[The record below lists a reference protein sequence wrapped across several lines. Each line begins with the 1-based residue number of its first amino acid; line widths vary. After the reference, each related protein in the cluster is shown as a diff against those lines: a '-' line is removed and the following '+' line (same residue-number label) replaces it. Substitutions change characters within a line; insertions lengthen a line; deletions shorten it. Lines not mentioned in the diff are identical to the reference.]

1 MGVPITQQLEILRG
15 PAQHFLVL
23 LRNSP
28 MPSAGRPGVKFL
40 VSNSSLADEL
50 PFPDVGD
57 YASLMQSLTYCILIH
72 DAETKDILWANQAAC
87 DMLGFSLDELRPLK
101 APDMSS
107 ADPRF
112 GRSIGVHWLQEAVD
126 QGMSR
131 IEWMY
136 KSKTGREF
144 LSEAIA
150 VRVELRQRPVIMVQ
164 FRDIEKEELLKSD
177 LQRTEGRLQAFLR
190 HMAEGILV
198 VDQDSVISYAS
209 VAGGEQIGTDA
220 NELIGTAL
228 LGLCTA
234 QSKPVLQKA
243 LANPHP
249 EGSPVSLRLEIAR
262 SDGTTAWFGASC
274 QYIALEHD
282 LTGTLVLLHDISDQ
296 MQAEKQ
302 HRRDLEHLNYLG
314 RYNAMGDMAMAIAHE
329 LGQPLAAATNFVD
342 GVGRRLRNPE
352 TSVQDLEYGLDNA
365 KKQISRAN
373 QIVSSLRTFVVQ
385 LEQSEQIVD
394 LNDIVEDC
402 LYFIMLRAQ
411 QHETEIQVVKSNQP
425 IWIRCE
431 KVLTG
436 QVILNLCHNAIDE
449 MSGWPPKERH
459 VTITTYA
466 TADSGVFRV
475 ADRGKGLAHIPDG
488 RIFDGAFTSKS
499 TGSGIG
505 LALSHRIITR
515 QQGRLWAEENES
527 RGASFIFELPLAVVD
542 GTDDGKATQDPEPGN
557 SGGT

>member
-1 MGVPITQQLEILRG
+1 
-15 PAQHFLVL
+15 
-23 LRNSP
+23 
-28 MPSAGRPGVKFL
+28 
-40 VSNSSLADEL
+40 
-50 PFPDVGD
+50 
-57 YASLMQSLTYCILIH
+57 
-72 DAETKDILWANQAAC
+72 
-87 DMLGFSLDELRPLK
+87 
-101 APDMSS
+101 
-107 ADPRF
+107 
-112 GRSIGVHWLQEAVD
+112 
-126 QGMSR
+126 
-131 IEWMY
+131 
-136 KSKTGREF
+136 
-144 LSEAIA
+144 
-150 VRVELRQRPVIMVQ
+150 MVQ

-177 LQRTEGRLQAFLR
+177 LQRSEGRLQAFLR
-190 HMAEGILV
+190 RMAEGILV

-209 VAGGEQIGTDA
+209 VAGGEQLGTDA
-220 NELIGTAL
+220 DELVGTDL
-228 LGLCTA
+228 LGLCSA
-234 QSKPVLQKA
+234 HSKPVLQKA

-249 EGSPVSLRLEIAR
+249 EGSPVRLRLEIVR
-262 SDGTTAWFGASC
+262 PDGTEAWFSASC

-282 LTGTLVLLHDISDQ
+282 LTGTLVLLHDISGQ
-296 MQAEKQ
+296 VEAEKQ
-302 HRRDLEHLNYLG
+302 HQRDLEHLNYLG

-329 LGQPLAAATNFVD
+329 LGQPLAAATNFID
-342 GVGRRLRNPE
+342 GVARRLESPT
-352 TSVQDLEYGLDNA
+352 TSSQDLEYGLDNA
-365 KKQISRAN
+365 KKQINRAN
-373 QIVSSLRTFVVQ
+373 QIVSSLRSFVVQ

-411 QHETEIQVVKSNQP
+411 QHDTEIQVVKSSLP

-527 RGASFIFELPLAVVD
+527 RGASFTFELPLAVGD
-542 GTDDGKATQDPEPGN
+542 ETDDWQAP
-557 SGGT
+557 

>member
-1 MGVPITQQLEILRG
+1 
-15 PAQHFLVL
+15 
-23 LRNSP
+23 
-28 MPSAGRPGVKFL
+28 MPGDGGEDVRFSMPQTPTTGEP
-40 VSNSSLADEL
+40 S
-50 PFPDVGD
+50 FPEVAD
-57 YASLMQSLTYCILIH
+57 YARLMQSLTYCILIH

-112 GRSIGVHWLQEAVD
+112 GRSLGLHWLQDAVD
-126 QGMSR
+126 HGTSR

-150 VRVELRQRPVIMVQ
+150 VRVELHQCPVIMVQ

-177 LQRTEGRLQAFLR
+177 LHRTEGRLQAFLR

-198 VDQDSVISYAS
+198 VDQNSVISYAS
-209 VAGGEQIGTDA
+209 VSGGEQLGMDTDK
-220 NELIGTAL
+220 LIGTEL
-228 LGLCTA
+228 LGLCSA
-234 QSKPVLQKA
+234 QSKQVLQEA
-243 LANPHP
+243 LANPHT
-249 EGSPVSLRLEIAR
+249 EGSPASIRLEITR
-262 SDGTTAWFGASC
+262 PDGTTAWFGASC
-274 QYIALEHD
+274 QYLALEHD
-282 LTGTLVLLHDISDQ
+282 LTGTLVLLHDISEQ
-296 MQAEKQ
+296 VSAEKQ

-329 LGQPLAAATNFVD
+329 LGQPLAAATNFID
-342 GVGRRLRNPE
+342 GVARRLPNPK
-352 TSVQDLEYGLDNA
+352 TSMHDLEYGLDNA

-373 QIVSSLRTFVVQ
+373 QIIASLRAFVVQ
-385 LEQSEQIVD
+385 LEQSEQVVD
-394 LNDIVEDC
+394 LNEIVEDC

-411 QHETEIQVVKSNQP
+411 QHDTEIQVVKSSLP

-449 MSGWPPKERH
+449 MSGWPQKERH
-459 VTITTYA
+459 VTITTHA

-515 QQGRLWAEENES
+515 QHGRIWAEENES
-527 RGASFIFELPLAVVD
+527 RGASFTFELPLAAVEEDSGD
-542 GTDDGKATQDPEPGN
+542 GFTN
-557 SGGT
+557 

>member
-1 MGVPITQQLEILRG
+1 
-15 PAQHFLVL
+15 
-23 LRNSP
+23 
-28 MPSAGRPGVKFL
+28 MPGAGRQGVKFL
-40 VSNSSLADEL
+40 VSNSSLASAL
-50 PFPDVGD
+50 PFPELGD
-57 YASLMQSLTYCILIH
+57 YASLMQSLTYCILLH
-72 DAETKDILWANQAAC
+72 DAETKDIVWANQAAC

-112 GRSIGVHWLQEAVD
+112 RRSIGVHWLQDAVD
-126 QGMSR
+126 HGMSR

-136 KSKTGREF
+136 KSKSGREF

-198 VDQDSVISYAS
+198 VDQDSAISYAS
-209 VAGGEQIGTDA
+209 VACSEQLGRDVDELVGTD
-220 NELIGTAL
+220 L
-228 LGLCTA
+228 LGLCSV
-234 QSKPVLQKA
+234 QSRPELQKA
-243 LANPHP
+243 LASPHLG
-249 EGSPVSLRLEIAR
+249 GSPVSLRLQIAR
-262 SDGTTAWFGASC
+262 PDGTTAWFGASC

-282 LTGTLVLLHDISDQ
+282 LTGTLVLLHDISEQ
-296 MQAEKQ
+296 VEAEKQ

-329 LGQPLAAATNFVD
+329 LGQPLAAATNFID
-342 GVGRRLRNPE
+342 GVARRLGNPT
-352 TSVQDLEYGLDNA
+352 TSRDDLEYGLDNA
-365 KKQISRAN
+365 RKQINRAN
-373 QIVSSLRTFVVQ
+373 RIVSSLRAFVVQ

-411 QHETEIQVVKSNQP
+411 QQDTEVQVVKSDLP

-449 MSGWPPKERH
+449 MSGWPAKERH
-459 VTITTYA
+459 ITITTYA

-527 RGASFIFELPLAVVD
+527 RGASFTFELPLAVGVPS
-542 GTDDGKATQDPEPGN
+542 DDGPAT
-557 SGGT
+557 

>member
-1 MGVPITQQLEILRG
+1 MTQQLEILPG
-15 PAQHFLVL
+15 LAQHFLVL
-23 LRNSP
+23 LKNSP
-28 MPSAGRPGVKFL
+28 MPEAGHPGVRFLVRNSSSAG
-40 VSNSSLADEL
+40 EL
-50 PFPDVGD
+50 PFPEVGD
-57 YASLMQSLTYCILIH
+57 YTSLMQSLTYCILIH

-87 DMLGFSLDELRPLK
+87 DMLGFSLDELKPLK

-112 GRSIGVHWLQEAVD
+112 RRSIGRHWLQDAAD
-126 QGMSR
+126 HGMSR

-144 LSEAIA
+144 LTEAIA
-150 VRVELRQRPVIMVQ
+150 VRVDLRRRPVIMVQ

-209 VAGGEQIGTDA
+209 VAGGEQLGTDA
-220 NELIGTAL
+220 DQLIGTKL
-228 LGLCTA
+228 LGLCSV
-234 QSKPVLQKA
+234 QSKPVLQTA

-262 SDGTTAWFGASC
+262 ADGSTAWFGASC

-282 LTGTLVLLHDISDQ
+282 LTGTLVLLHDISEQ
-296 MQAEKQ
+296 VEAEKQ

-329 LGQPLAAATNFVD
+329 LGQPLAAATNFID
-342 GVGRRLRNPE
+342 GVTRRLGNPA
-352 TSVQDLEYGLDNA
+352 SSSADLEYGLDNA
-365 KKQISRAN
+365 KKQINRAN
-373 QIVSSLRTFVVQ
+373 QIVSSLRAFVVQ

-394 LNDIVEDC
+394 LNDILEEC

-411 QHETEIQVVKSNQP
+411 QHDTEIQVVKSDLP

-466 TADSGVFRV
+466 TDVSGVFRV
-475 ADRGKGLAHIPDG
+475 ADRGKGLSHIPDG

-527 RGASFIFELPLAVVD
+527 RGASFAFELPLA
-542 GTDDGKATQDPEPGN
+542 TAEDDWQGK
-557 SGGT
+557 

>member
-1 MGVPITQQLEILRG
+1 MSWVEHAAVQYLVPKSI
-15 PAQHFLVL
+15 A
-23 LRNSP
+23 
-28 MPSAGRPGVKFL
+28 AGKQ
-40 VSNSSLADEL
+40 
-50 PFPDVGD
+50 PFPEVAD
-57 YASLMQSLTYCILIH
+57 YVDLMQSLTYCILLH

-87 DMLGFSLDELRPLK
+87 DMLGFTLEELKPLK

-107 ADPRF
+107 LDPRF
-112 GRSIGVHWLQEAVD
+112 RRSVGLHWLQEAAD
-126 QGMSR
+126 HGMSR
-131 IEWMY
+131 IQWMY

-150 VRVELRQRPVIMVQ
+150 VRVELHQRPVVMVQ

-209 VAGGEQIGTDA
+209 VAGGEQLGRDA
-220 NELIGTAL
+220 DELIGTEL
-228 LGLCTA
+228 LGLCST
-234 QSKPVLQKA
+234 QSKQVLHKA
-243 LANPHP
+243 LSNPHV
-249 EGSPVSLRLEIAR
+249 EGAPTSVRLEITR
-262 SDGTTAWFGASC
+262 PDGTRAWFGASC

-282 LTGTLVLLHDISDQ
+282 LTGTLVLLHEISDQ
-296 MQAEKQ
+296 VAAEKQ

-329 LGQPLAAATNFVD
+329 LGQPLAAATNFID
-342 GVGRRLRNPE
+342 GVARRLRNPE
-352 TSVQDLEYGLDNA
+352 TSMDDLEYGLDNA

-373 QIVSSLRTFVVQ
+373 QIVSSLRAFVVQ

-411 QHETEIQVVKSNQP
+411 QHDTEIQVVKSNLP

-449 MSGWPPKERH
+449 MSGWPAKERH
-459 VTITTYA
+459 VTITTHA
-466 TADSGVFRV
+466 TVDSGVFRV

-527 RGASFIFELPLAVVD
+527 RGASFTFELPLAVVD
-542 GTDDGKATQDPEPGN
+542 DTDDGHAIQNPGPVN
-557 SGGT
+557 RGAGRLQSRW

>member
-1 MGVPITQQLEILRG
+1 MPGAGPPGVALLVPI
-15 PAQHFLVL
+15 
-23 LRNSP
+23 S
-28 MPSAGRPGVKFL
+28 PSA
-40 VSNSSLADEL
+40 SEL
-50 PFPDVGD
+50 PFPETGD

-72 DAETKDILWANQAAC
+72 DAETKDILWANRAAC

-112 GRSIGVHWLQEAVD
+112 RRSIGRHWLQEAAEN
-126 QGMSR
+126 GMSR

-150 VRVELRQRPVIMVQ
+150 VRVELRRRPVIMVQ

-198 VDQDSVISYAS
+198 VDKDSVISYAS
-209 VAGGEQIGTDA
+209 VASGEQLGTDADQLIGTD
-220 NELIGTAL
+220 LLAL
-228 LGLCTA
+228 CSVQT
-234 QSKPVLQKA
+234 KPVLQSA
-243 LANPHP
+243 LANAHSD
-249 EGSPVSLRLEIAR
+249 GSAVSLRLEITR
-262 SDGTTAWFGASC
+262 PDGSTAWFGASC

-282 LTGTLVLLHDISDQ
+282 LTGNLVLLHDISDQ
-296 MQAEKQ
+296 VEAEKQ
-302 HRRDLEHLNYLG
+302 HSRDLEHLNYLG

-329 LGQPLAAATNFVD
+329 LGQPLAAATNFLE
-342 GVGRRLRNPE
+342 GVARRMTN
-352 TSVQDLEYGLDNA
+352 SKSSSGDLEYGLDNA
-365 KKQISRAN
+365 KKQINRAN
-373 QIVSSLRTFVVQ
+373 LIVSSLRAFVVQ

-394 LNDIVEDC
+394 LNDIVDDC
-402 LYFIMLRAQ
+402 LYFISLRAEQ
-411 QHETEIQVVKSNQP
+411 QDTEIQVVKSDLP

-449 MSGWPPKERH
+449 MSEWPPKERH

-466 TADSGVFRV
+466 TAEAGVFHV
-475 ADRGKGLAHIPDG
+475 ADRGKGLSHIPDG
-488 RIFDGAFTSKS
+488 RVFDGAFTSKAK
-499 TGSGIG
+499 GSGIG

-515 QQGRLWAEENES
+515 QQGRLWAEENKS
-527 RGASFIFELPLAVVD
+527 RGASFVFELPLAL
-542 GTDDGKATQDPEPGN
+542 GTGNDDSEDT
-557 SGGT
+557 

>member
-1 MGVPITQQLEILRG
+1 MPR
-15 PAQHFLVL
+15 PARPDVEFLVP
-23 LRNSP
+23 NSS
-28 MPSAGRPGVKFL
+28 SAG
-40 VSNSSLADEL
+40 EL
-50 PFPDVGD
+50 PFPEIED

-72 DAETKDILWANQAAC
+72 DAGTKDILWANQAAC
-87 DMLGFSLDELRPLK
+87 EMLGFSLDELKPLK

-112 GRSIGVHWLQEAVD
+112 RRSIGRHWLQDAAD
-126 QGMSR
+126 HGTSR

-150 VRVELRQRPVIMVQ
+150 VRVDLPQRPVVMVQ

-209 VAGGEQIGTDA
+209 VAGGEQLGTDA
-220 NELIGTAL
+220 DELIGTDL
-228 LGLCTA
+228 LGLCSV

-262 SDGTTAWFGASC
+262 PDGSTAWFGASC

-296 MQAEKQ
+296 VEAEKQ

-314 RYNAMGDMAMAIAHE
+314 RYNAMGDIAMAIAHE
-329 LGQPLAAATNFVD
+329 LGQPLAAATNFID
-342 GVGRRLRNPE
+342 GAARRLGNPT
-352 TSVQDLEYGLDNA
+352 TSRHDLEYGLENA
-365 KKQISRAN
+365 KKQINRAN
-373 QIVSSLRTFVVQ
+373 QIVSSLRAFVVQ

-394 LNDIVEDC
+394 LNDILEDC
-402 LYFIMLRAQ
+402 LYFITLRAQ
-411 QHETEIQVVKSNQP
+411 QHDTEIQVVKSNLP

-449 MSGWPPKERH
+449 MSGWLPKERH
-459 VTITTYA
+459 VTITTYTTA
-466 TADSGVFRV
+466 TSGVFRV
-475 ADRGKGLAHIPDG
+475 ADRGKGISHIPDG

-527 RGASFIFELPLAVVD
+527 QGASFTFELPLAATED
-542 GTDDGKATQDPEPGN
+542 TDDRLVT
-557 SGGT
+557 